1 MDWLNQYSL
10 KSSWQPE
17 AIVNK
22 RIHKEENIK
31 SNWEYRKYMQQN
43 GLKVMNYNTLESC
56 YELGLDPSIRVNNT
70 PSTNVPH
77 LFRSTYDMEF
87 PSYGYSNSDLKNQ
100 HIFKEKLTAKMVSP
114 YISVSQNN
122 VKNNYGYNSLD
133 VTNKV
138 NK

>member
-1 MDWLNQYSL
+1 MNWLNQYSL

-17 AIVNK
+17 AVTNR
-22 RIHKEENIK
+22 RIHNEENIR

-56 YELGLDPSIRVNNT
+56 YELGLDPSIRVNTT

-77 LFRSTYDMEF
+77 LFRSTYDMEL

-100 HIFKEKLTAKMVSP
+100 QMFKEKLTAKMVSP
-114 YISVSQNN
+114 YIKISQNN
-122 VKNNYGYNSLD
+122 VKNNYCYNSLD